1 MRATISILF
10 FLATSTTASAV
21 ELPVAN
27 LSPVVLS
34 ESQSSILFIP
44 PAMKADCSVEG
55 RVTVRIV
62 RKPKNG
68 TIELTGRMG
77 HTNFVK
83 DNQRYKCN
91 EQLTAGTWLDYV
103 SNVGFKGKDEVEVEA
118 FWDGGV
124 ARKYRLKISVR

>member
-68 TIELTGRMG
+68 TIEPTDRMG

-83 DNQRYKCN
+83 DNHAASLYN
-91 EQLTAGTWLDYV
+91 GFLILNTAHERGEAIYGIRSGASGRV
-103 SNVGFKGKDEVEVEA
+103 ST
-118 FWDGGV
+118 
-124 ARKYRLKISVR
+124 